1 MILNK
6 ITLIP
11 ALALAGAL
19 AGCGPVPIPKGDDAL
34 KIARDAKLPIYISDL
49 KTKIPLMSGNIDI
62 GIDYVNTSGKTIR
75 SVRFYLIA
83 KDAQGNSVPDMRT
96 NRFTAKLDDLEQ
108 VEPDGKGSGHWN
120 AVWEN
125 RRIVCSLIKQT
136 DVEYVDGTVISGYV
150 GLRRSDCR

>member
-1 MILNK
+1 MISNK

-11 ALALAGAL
+11 VLALAGAL
-19 AGCGPVPIPKGDDAL
+19 AGCGPAPLPKGEEAL
-34 KIARDAKLPIYISDL
+34 KIARDAKLPVYISDL
-49 KTKIPLMSGNIDI
+49 KTKIPLMGGNIDVS
-62 GIDYVNTSGKTIR
+62 IDYINTSGKTIR

-83 KDAQGNSVPDMRT
+83 KNSFGSSMPDMRT
-96 NRFTAKLDDLEQ
+96 NRFTVKLDDVEQ
-108 VEPDGKGSGHWN
+108 VEPNGKGSGHWE

-136 DVEYVDGTVISGYV
+136 DVEYTDGTLVSGYI